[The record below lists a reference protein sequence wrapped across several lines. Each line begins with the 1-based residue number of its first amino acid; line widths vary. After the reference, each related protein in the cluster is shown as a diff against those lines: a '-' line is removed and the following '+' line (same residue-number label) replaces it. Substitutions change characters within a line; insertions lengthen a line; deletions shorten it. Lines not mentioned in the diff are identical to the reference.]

1 VSVSDDAFDADL
13 VACVL
18 GNPCGAPP
26 LHPCDIEIWQGHL
39 VHQSDVL
46 AAVLKCVEGGVE
58 SLLAATVGFV
68 VGLGGHRADQLVEVA
83 VGDSE

>member
-1 VSVSDDAFDADL
+1 
-13 VACVL
+13 
-18 GNPCGAPP
+18 
-26 LHPCDIEIWQGHL
+26 
-39 VHQSDVL
+39 L